1 MSTIRLTSWSHRLPN
16 RGTNLARLQVAN
28 KTGIRAPGRVPLGN
42 QITAWAGI
50 LIAMLAG
57 VSVAL
62 WADTATAQT
71 ADDGGVVLPELEVT
85 ADRPDDLPPATFVAP
100 IVEVTPGIPADG
112 GDLLRSVPG
121 VSGARMGGLGIDPI
135 IRGQTAGQL
144 NILIDGAYAFGGC
157 PNRMDPPTVYVD
169 LDNYDSVTV
178 IKGSQTVR
186 YGGGGTGG
194 TVLFERD
201 TPRFDP
207 GEVFRARFTGGI
219 TDNSH
224 TGNLGADVTVG
235 TPEGFARATG
245 QYQTADNYNDG
256 NGDPVRSAY
265 NTEGAGLSLG
275 LTPND
280 DARAVLSYDRT
291 HDWDVLYAGAGMDG
305 IYSDS
310 DQWRLR
316 LGQDTPIGPFAAV
329 KAELYSV
336 AVDHLMDNY
345 SLRPLTGMFK
355 MRAPS
360 TADTAGGRLTADLEA
375 MGMNWTLGTDYLQV
389 DRDATR
395 FWNYRSAAVDVPN
408 SYLWPDVVNSDLGL
422 FVEIERPLT
431 EQSRLTAGLRYDRT
445 EASVSQSRAELVP
458 VGPAW
463 VRSAEQLYRAYY
475 GVGAEDTDED
485 NLGGFLTF
493 AHNLNDGLSFSV
505 GVSRT
510 LRSADATERY
520 IASNAAPSTVA
531 SNQRWVGNPGLDP
544 EAHHQISVTL
554 AKVAEHWDTQLDL
567 FYDRVDDYILRDR
580 AHGQPGILLAD
591 GTFIY
596 RNVDAELTGGEWTGS
611 IEFARHW
618 RAGASLAY
626 VYAQNR
632 TDSTPIAQTPPL
644 GGTVSLDYLAERWSV
659 GTKLNWNDTQDR
671 VDDDPFTGSGLDVGP
686 TAGWWILDLYGQARI
701 SKFATLSLG
710 VDNLFDRAYAYAVN
724 RANVDPFN
732 PGPVQVNEPGRQL
745 WARASLD
752 F

>member
-1 MSTIRLTSWSHRLPN
+1 MSTIKLRSCSRRLPN
-16 RGTNLARLQVAN
+16 PATLQVAD
-28 KTGIRAPGRVPLGN
+28 KTSTRTPSGVPLG
-42 QITAWAGI
+42 AGI
-50 LIAMLAG
+50 GLLIVMLAG
-57 VSVAL
+57 LSVAPR
-62 WADTATAQT
+62 ADTATEQT
-71 ADDGGVVLPELEVT
+71 AEDGGVVLPELEVT
-85 ADRPDDLPPATFVAP
+85 ADRPAGLPPATFVAP
-100 IVEVTPGIPADG
+100 IVEVAPGLPADG

-121 VSGARMGGLGIDPI
+121 VSGSRMGGFGIDPI

-144 NILIDGAYAFGGC
+144 NILIDGAYAFGAC
-157 PNRMDPPTVYVD
+157 PNRMDPPTAYVD

-235 TPEGFARATG
+235 IPEGFARATG
-245 QYQTADNYNDG
+245 QYQTADNYDDG
-256 NGDPVRSAY
+256 NGNPVRSAY
-265 NTEGAGLSLG
+265 NNEGAGLSLG

-280 DARAVLSYDRT
+280 DTRAVLSYDYT

-310 DQWRLR
+310 DQWRLQ
-316 LGQDTPIGPFAAV
+316 LGQDTPLGPFAAV

-336 AVDHLMDNY
+336 SVDHLMDNY

-445 EASVSQSRAELVP
+445 EASVSQSRAALVP

-463 VRSAEQLYRAYY
+463 
-475 GVGAEDTDED
+475 
-485 NLGGFLTF
+485 
-493 AHNLNDGLSFSV
+493 
-505 GVSRT
+505 
-510 LRSADATERY
+510 
-520 IASNAAPSTVA
+520 
-531 SNQRWVGNPGLDP
+531 
-544 EAHHQISVTL
+544 
-554 AKVAEHWDTQLDL
+554 
-567 FYDRVDDYILRDR
+567 
-580 AHGQPGILLAD
+580 
-591 GTFIY
+591 
-596 RNVDAELTGGEWTGS
+596 
-611 IEFARHW
+611 
-618 RAGASLAY
+618 
-626 VYAQNR
+626 
-632 TDSTPIAQTPPL
+632 
-644 GGTVSLDYLAERWSV
+644 
-659 GTKLNWNDTQDR
+659 
-671 VDDDPFTGSGLDVGP
+671 
-686 TAGWWILDLYGQARI
+686 
-701 SKFATLSLG
+701 
-710 VDNLFDRAYAYAVN
+710 
-724 RANVDPFN
+724 
-732 PGPVQVNEPGRQL
+732 
-745 WARASLD
+745 
-752 F
+752 

>member
-1 MSTIRLTSWSHRLPN
+1 MTLEVASKTS
-16 RGTNLARLQVAN
+16 
-28 KTGIRAPGRVPLGN
+28 IRAPSRVSVGHW
-42 QITAWAGI
+42 IGDAISAGAGV
-50 LIAMLAG
+50 LIAVLAG
-57 VSVAL
+57 LSVAL
-62 WADTATAQT
+62 WANPATAQIE
-71 ADDGGVVLPELEVT
+71 DDAGVVLPELEVT
-85 ADRPDDLPPATFVAP
+85 ADRPDDPPPATFVAP
-100 IVEVTPGIPADG
+100 IVEVTPGLPADG

-121 VSGARMGGLGIDPI
+121 VSGSRMGGLGIDPI

-144 NILIDGAYAFGGC
+144 NILIDGAHAFGGC

-186 YGGGGTGG
+186 HGGGGTGG

-224 TGNLGADVTVG
+224 TGNLGADVAVG
-235 TPEGFARATG
+235 IPEGFARATG
-245 QYQTADNYNDG
+245 QSRTANNYRDG
-256 NGDPVRSAY
+256 NGNPVRSAY

-275 LTPND
+275 LTPSD
-280 DARAVLSYDRT
+280 DTRAVLSYDQT

-316 LGQDTPIGPFAAV
+316 LLRDAPIGPFTAV
-329 KAELYSV
+329 RAELYSV
-336 AVDHLMDNY
+336 SVDHLMDNY
-345 SLRPLTGMFK
+345 SLRPLTGMFA

-360 TADTAGGRLTADLEA
+360 TANTVGGRLTAELEA
-375 MGMNWTLGTDYLQV
+375 MDMHWTLGTDYLQV
-389 DRDATR
+389 ERDATR
-395 FWNYRSAAVDVPN
+395 FWSYRSAAVDVPN
-408 SYLWPDVVNSDLGL
+408 SYLWPDVMNSDLGL

-431 EQSRLTAGLRYDRT
+431 EQSRLTGGLRYDRT
-445 EASVSQSRAELVP
+445 EASVSQSRASLVP

-463 VRSAEQLYRAYY
+463 VRSAEQLYRTYY
-475 GVGAEDTDED
+475 GVGADDADED
-485 NLGGFLTF
+485 NLGGFLTY
-493 AHNLNDGLSFSV
+493 ARELGDGISFSV

-510 LRSADATERY
+510 LRTADATERY
-520 IASNAAPSTVA
+520 MAANAAPSTVA
-531 SNQRWVGNPGLDP
+531 ANQRWVGNPGLDP
-544 EAHHQISVTL
+544 EAHHQIGVTL
-554 AKVAEHWDTQLDL
+554 AKVAGPLNTQLDL
-567 FYDRVDDYILRDR
+567 FYNRVEDYILRDR

-596 RNVDAELTGGEWTGS
+596 RNIDAELTGGEWTGS

-618 RAGASLAY
+618 RASASLAY
-626 VYAQNR
+626 VDARNH
-632 TDSTPIAQTPPL
+632 TDSAPIAQTPPL
-644 GGTVSLDYLAERWSV
+644 GGTVSLDYLAERWSL
-659 GTKLNWNDTQDR
+659 GTRLSWNDTQDR
-671 VDDDPFTGSGLDVGP
+671 VDDDPLTGSGLDVGP

-701 SKFATLSLG
+701 ARAVTLSFG

>member
-1 MSTIRLTSWSHRLPN
+1 M
-16 RGTNLARLQVAN
+16 
-28 KTGIRAPGRVPLGN
+28 APGGGPIG
-42 QITAWAGI
+42 AGI
-50 LIAMLAG
+50 TSGTGLLIGILAG
-57 VSVAL
+57 LSAGL
-62 WADTATAQT
+62 WTHAAPAQT
-71 ADDGGVVLPELEVT
+71 AGDRGVVLPELEVT
-85 ADRPDDLPPATFVAP
+85 ADRPNALPPATFVSP
-100 IVEVTPGIPADG
+100 IVEITPGLPADG

-121 VSGARMGGLGIDPI
+121 VSGSRMGGLGIDPI

-144 NILIDGAYAFGGC
+144 NILIDGAHAFGAC

-186 YGGGGTGG
+186 YGGGGSGG
-194 TVLFERD
+194 TILFERD
-201 TPRFDP
+201 TPRFGP
-207 GEVFRARFTGGI
+207 GEVFRARLTGGI

-224 TGNLGADVTVG
+224 TGNLGADLTVG

-245 QYQTADNYNDG
+245 QYRTANNYEDG

-280 DARAVLSYDRT
+280 DARAVLSYDYT

-310 DQWRLR
+310 DQWRLQ

-336 AVDHLMDNY
+336 SVDHLMDNY

-375 MGMNWTLGTDYLQV
+375 MGMNWTIGTDYLQV

-395 FWNYRSAAVDVPN
+395 FWNYRSAAVNVPN
-408 SYLWPDVVNSDLGL
+408 SYLWPEVVNADLGL
-422 FVEIERPLT
+422 YVEIERPLT

-445 EASVSQSRAELVP
+445 EASVSQSRAALVP

-463 VRSAEQLYRAYY
+463 VRSADQLYRAYY
-475 GVGAEDTDED
+475 GVGAEDSDED
-485 NLGGFLTF
+485 NLGGFLTY
-493 AHNLNDGLSFSV
+493 AHDLNDGLAFSV

-531 SNQRWVGNPGLDP
+531 NNQRWVGNPGLDP
-544 EAHHQISVTL
+544 EAHHQIGVTL
-554 AKVAEHWDTQLDL
+554 AKVAKHWNTQLDL

-596 RNVDAELTGGEWTGS
+596 RNIDADLTGGEWTGS

-644 GGTVSLDYLAERWSV
+644 GGTFSLDYLAERWSV
-659 GTKLNWNDTQDR
+659 GTRLSWNDTQDR
-671 VDDDPFTGSGLDVGP
+671 VDDDPLTGSGLDVGP
-686 TAGWWILDLYGQARI
+686 TAGWWILDLYGEARI
-701 SKFATLSLG
+701 SKAATLSLG